1 MTRFAVGLCDW
12 VVSKFGVHG
21 RGAGLPR
28 PAARQC
34 DGRKQV
40 RAAGATITLTN
51 DATRVVVARVTGAD
65 GRYLFDFVDPG
76 TADDHR
82 RARRIQEAGT
92 EERPRAAAR
101 RRHGGSDVVSRGSKR
116 RSRSKL
122 RRSRC
127 SSIPAA
133 PTSRWSGSS
142 SIRCRSPGGIRYSL
156 ASLDPTIT
164 ATLSN
169 ENRPHHHAYANDYDA
184 GGGTRRANDVLL
196 DGVAA
201 RGKLQD
207 GLHAGRGRGRGNHG
221 LQEQRGRGERPQ
233 PRRRHQP
240 EHEIGHE

>member
-1 MTRFAVGLCDW
+1 M
-12 VVSKFGVHG
+12 FGVHG

-40 RAAGATITLTN
+40 RAAGGHDHAHQRC
-51 DATRVVVARVTGAD
+51 DGSGRRARHRRRWQIPVRLRRSGH
-65 GRYLFDFVDPG
+65 LH
-76 TADDHR
+76 DHR

-101 RRHGGSDVVSRGSKR
+101 RRHGGSDVVSRGDR
-116 RSRSKL
+116 RDSHGRSPAGQGAVQYQQLRHHAGAAAHRSSADRRAESVQPGQPGPHDHGDAQQREPSVPSRIRQRL
-122 RRSRC
+122 RRWGR
-127 SSIPAA
+127 
-133 PTSRWSGSS
+133 
-142 SIRCRSPGGIRYSL
+142 
-156 ASLDPTIT
+156 DPPR
-164 ATLSN
+164 
-169 ENRPHHHAYANDYDA
+169 ERRPP
-184 GGGTRRANDVLL
+184 RRR
-196 DGVAA
+196 AA

-207 GLHAGRGRGRGNHG
+207 GLHASRGRGRGNHG